1 MVKRHRARARR
12 ALGLGAA
19 LLCAAAWT
27 ACSALIDRDT
37 TQCTG
42 DDDCARFAAVCDL
55 SQHVCVATPAGSG
68 GGGTAP
74 TSSSRTSSSG
84 AHAGG
89 GGSSS
94 SAATGGGGAAGSG
107 TSGGG
112 GSCASGGGCYA
123 CTPTN
128 TQELLNAC
136 TDATCVPFDNSRC
149 THLSAD
155 GGLPPLQ

>member
-1 MVKRHRARARR
+1 VVKRHRARARR

-19 LLCAAAWT
+19 LLCAATWT

-37 TQCTG
+37 TQCASDG
-42 DDDCARFAAVCDL
+42 DCARFSAVCDL

-68 GGGTAP
+68 GGGAP
-74 TSSSRTSSSG
+74 TSSSRASSSG

-89 GGSSS
+89 GGASS
-94 SAATGGGGAAGSG
+94 SASIGGGGAAGA
-107 TSGGG
+107 G
-112 GSCASGGGCYA
+112 GSCAGGGGCYA